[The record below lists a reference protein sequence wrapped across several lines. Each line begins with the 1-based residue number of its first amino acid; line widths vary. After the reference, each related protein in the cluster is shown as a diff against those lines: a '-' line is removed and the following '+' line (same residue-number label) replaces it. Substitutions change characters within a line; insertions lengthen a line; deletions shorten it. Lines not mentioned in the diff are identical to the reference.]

1 MTRRI
6 LVLDTGKEWGGGT
19 NSLFELL
26 KRIDRHRFDVTALF
40 YHNYP
45 KGDSDLRYEL
55 ATIGIPLQ
63 LQPQPRQPLSAKL
76 GKELARGLLGWHRR
90 WRRDAV
96 HAIDRHWRIRPNAKQ
111 IAERL
116 VDGRFDLLYLNNQ
129 PASNLEGYY
138 AAEAAGVPLIQHCRI
153 DVRLKPQETA
163 LVNRSARRIICVSQG
178 VADSLIEQGV
188 SRDKC
193 VVVVNAIDSRQTP
206 PDPISLSLVD
216 PAAVVIG
223 SVGSLI
229 ARKANDHLLRA
240 AAAVRGRCSVPFH
253 LLLVGEGPEHAALQA
268 LAQRLNLAERVCFA
282 GFQPAPLPWVA
293 AMDVLVLA
301 SAKEGLPR
309 AILEAML
316 LAKPVVASDVVGS
329 RELVRPNVT
338 GLLYP
343 YGNTDALANHLQRL
357 LEHPEERR
365 RLGDAGRAL
374 VIDAYSIERYVAGVE
389 AILGEAVGA

>member
-1 MTRRI
+1 MTQRI

-19 NSLFELL
+19 NSLIELL
-26 KRIDRHRFDVTALF
+26 KRIDRHRFDVSALF
-40 YHNYP
+40 YYNYR
-45 KGDSDLRYEL
+45 KGDSDLRHEF
-55 ATIGIPLQ
+55 ASIGIPLQ
-63 LQPQPRQPLSAKL
+63 LQPQPRQPPGAKL
-76 GKELARGLLGWHRR
+76 GKEIARGLLGWHRR

-96 HAIDRHWRIRPNAKQ
+96 HAIDRYWRIRPNAKQ

-116 VDGRFDLLYLNNQ
+116 VEGHFDLLYLNNQ
-129 PASNLEGYY
+129 PASNLEGYL
-138 AAEAAGVPLIQHCRI
+138 AAEPVGVPVVQHCRI
-153 DVRLKPQETA
+153 DVRLKPQEIA
-163 LVNRSARRIICVSQG
+163 AVNRSARRIICVSQG
-178 VADSLIEQGV
+178 VADSLVGQGV
-188 SRDKC
+188 SREKC
-193 VVVVNAIDSRQTP
+193 VVVVNAIDSRQAL
-206 PDPISLSLVD
+206 PDPVSLSQVE
-216 PAAVVIG
+216 PRAVVIG

-240 AAAVRGRCSVPFH
+240 SAAVRGRCDVPFH
-253 LLLVGEGPEHAALQA
+253 LLLVGEGPERAALQA
-268 LAQRLNLAERVCFA
+268 LAQQLGLAERVSFA
-282 GFQPAPLPWVA
+282 GFQKVPLPWVA

-316 LAKPVVASDVVGS
+316 LSKPVIASDVVGS
-329 RELVRPNVT
+329 RELVRPDVT

-343 YGNTDALANHLQRL
+343 YGDTEALANHLQRL

-389 AILGEAVGA
+389 TILGEAAGA